1 VGVSLSVR
9 KEGGEREIGRSGS
22 WYGSNRVESSQVK
35 SGKIG
40 NGIIGR
46 AG

>member
-1 VGVSLSVR
+1 MGVSLLVR
-9 KEGGEREIGRSGS
+9 KEDGEREIGRSGS

-35 SGKIG
+35 SGKIEI
-40 NGIIGR
+40 GIIGR